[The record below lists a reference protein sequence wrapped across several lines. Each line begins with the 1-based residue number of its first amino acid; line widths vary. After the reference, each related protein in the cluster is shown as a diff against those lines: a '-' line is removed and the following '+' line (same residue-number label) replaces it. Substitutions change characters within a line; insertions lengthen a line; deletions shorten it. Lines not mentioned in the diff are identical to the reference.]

1 MAIPFLNATV
11 NARLQVQM
19 KAMKLYF
26 QNSTVEDY
34 GRFQTQQ
41 KQYSKK
47 LKNISKL
54 LLPLFH
60 SNRELSPNEE

>member
-1 MAIPFLNATV
+1 MAISFLNVT
-11 NARLQVQM
+11 RECHTPGSDEGDETLFS
-19 KAMKLYF
+19 KL
-26 QNSTVEDY
+26 NSTVEDY

-54 LLPLFH
+54 LLLKKY
-60 SNRELSPNEE
+60 